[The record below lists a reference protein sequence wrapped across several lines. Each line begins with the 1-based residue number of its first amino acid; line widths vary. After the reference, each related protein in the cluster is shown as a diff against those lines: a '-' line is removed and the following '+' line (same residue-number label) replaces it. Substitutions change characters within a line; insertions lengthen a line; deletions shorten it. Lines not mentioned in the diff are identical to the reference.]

1 VDENGVSAGE
11 RADDSRPL
19 DLAEL
24 YRLYSR
30 SVARWAYLL
39 GGPKVDPEDV
49 MQEVFLVAYKQLPKL
64 RNQDHLS
71 VWLYRATNNVVR
83 NLRRKEKARAVF
95 HGVMEAAGLTADP
108 GPTPDTEVEKRQT
121 HADVYR
127 ILDQMSEKYRTV
139 LILFELDGLSGEE
152 VARTMNVKVSTLWVW
167 LHRARAD
174 FLKRL
179 EAEQKRALP

>member
-1 VDENGVSAGE
+1 VDEDSAVAGTGA
-11 RADDSRPL
+11 RDSRPL

-49 MQEVFLVAYKQLPKL
+49 MQEVFIVAHKQLPNL
-64 RNQDHLS
+64 QNQDHLS
-71 VWLYRATNNVVR
+71 VWLYRATHNVVR
-83 NLRRKEKARAVF
+83 NMRRKEKARAVF
-95 HGVMEAAGLTADP
+95 RGAMETAGLTADP
-108 GPTPDTEVEKRQT
+108 GPTPSTQVEQRQT
-121 HADVYR
+121 HAGVYR

-152 VARTMNVKVSTLWVW
+152 VAQTLDVKVATIWVW

-174 FLKRL
+174 FLRRL
-179 EAEQKRALP
+179 EADPERERP

>member
-1 VDENGVSAGE
+1 
-11 RADDSRPL
+11 L
-19 DLAEL
+19 DLADL

-64 RNQDHLS
+64 QNQDHLS

-83 NLRRKEKARAVF
+83 NLRRKDKARAAF
-95 HGVMEAAGLTADP
+95 HGLMETAGLAEP
-108 GPTPDTEVEKRQT
+108 VEGPDVHVAQRQT
-121 HADVYR
+121 HAAVYR

-139 LILFELDGLSGEE
+139 LILFEIDGLSGDEIAKMLE
-152 VARTMNVKVSTLWVW
+152 VKVATVWVW

-174 FLKRL
+174 FLRRL
-179 EAEQKRALP
+179 EAEPKREPA